1 MIRETFKM
9 DEQQNIATNETVPE
23 ATGATDTTGNTDQAE
38 TKTFTQDD
46 VDRIIANRLKQVER
60 KYETVNVEEYHQLKT
75 QQEQAVEAD
84 MMKKQQFEELLTK
97 QKQDADARIG
107 KLQSELQSVHVDG
120 ALLNA
125 ASKHKAVNPE
135 HVAQLMKNN
144 VRLSED
150 GAVEVLDSNGE
161 VRYNTDTAAPV
172 TVDDAVSEFLNSN
185 SYFRAA
191 APSGSGSTGNKQP
204 SASRE
209 VKLGDLDMKNPEHR
223 AIYKEKFMV
232 GRERKFSPSN

>member
-1 MIRETFKM
+1 M
-9 DEQQNIATNETVPE
+9 DEQNIVNETVAE
-23 ATGATDTTGNTDQAE
+23 NTGESADTGNTNQAE

-60 KYETVNVEEYHQLKT
+60 KYEGINVEEYHQLKT
-75 QQEQAVEAD
+75 QQEQTVEAE
-84 MMKKQQFEELLTK
+84 MMKKQQFEELLQK
-97 QKQDADARIG
+97 QKADADARIG
-107 KLQSELQSVHVDG
+107 KLQSELHSVHVDG

-125 ASKHKAVNPE
+125 ASKHKALNPE

-150 GAVEVLDSNGE
+150 GKVEVLDSNGE

-172 TVDDAVSEFLNSN
+172 TVDEAVGEFLNSN

-191 APSGSGSTGNKQP
+191 APAGSGSTGNKQP

-223 AIYKEKFMV
+223 QIYKDSFMR
-232 GRERKFSPSN
+232 GRERKFTPSN

>member
-1 MIRETFKM
+1 M
-9 DEQQNIATNETVPE
+9 DEQQNIATETVAE
-23 ATGATDTTGNTDQAE
+23 NTGESADTGNTNQAE

-60 KYETVNVEEYHQLKT
+60 KYEGINVEEYHQLKT
-75 QQEQAVEAD
+75 QQEQTVEAE
-84 MMKKQQFEELLTK
+84 MMKKQQFEELLQK
-97 QKQDADARIG
+97 QKADADARIG
-107 KLQSELQSVHVDG
+107 KLQNELHSVHVDG

-125 ASKHKAVNPE
+125 ASKHKALNPE
-135 HVAQLMKNN
+135 HVAQLMKSN

-150 GAVEVLDSNGE
+150 GKVEVLDSNGE

-172 TVDDAVSEFLNSN
+172 TVDEAVGEFLNSN

-191 APSGSGSTGNKQP
+191 APAGSGSTGNKQP

-223 AIYKEKFMV
+223 QIYKENFMR
-232 GRERKFSPSN
+232 GRERRFTPTN

>member
-1 MIRETFKM
+1 M
-9 DEQQNIATNETVPE
+9 DEQNIVNETVAE
-23 ATGATDTTGNTDQAE
+23 NTGESADTGNTNQAE
-38 TKTFTQDD
+38 TKTFTQED

-60 KYETVNVEEYHQLKT
+60 KYEGINVEEYHQLKT
-75 QQEQAVEAD
+75 QQEQTVEAE
-84 MMKKQQFEELLTK
+84 MMKKQQFEELLQK
-97 QKQDADARIG
+97 QKADADARIG
-107 KLQSELQSVHVDG
+107 KLQSELHSVHVDG
-120 ALLNA
+120 ALLSA
-125 ASKHKAVNPE
+125 ASKHKALNPE

-150 GAVEVLDSNGE
+150 GKVEVLDSNGE

-172 TVDDAVSEFLNSN
+172 TVDEAVGEFLNSN

-191 APSGSGSTGNKQP
+191 APAGSGSTGNKQP

-223 AIYKEKFMV
+223 QIYKDNFMR
-232 GRERKFSPSN
+232 GRERKFTPSN